1 MVQKPKTLSASD
13 RKAIQEANTQE
24 KIDNKLNLVIESAM
38 MSEEGSDIGIYNYLN
53 DSQNAEGVGY
63 TAKENKRFKS
73 DLIRKDDVA
82 EYLKTMDSEKF
93 KEFYP
98 DLKQANEEDLQ
109 SIVND
114 MGDSN
119 FMSIAD
125 ERPME
130 ALNEMDAYNFMLQDI
145 PMFRPESTV
154 KLAKARGDFRM
165 SDKYLDPKIDKKAR
179 QQLGSPE
186 EYVSRKMA
194 ETPLQDPNKLKL
206 KYLDELQK
214 LKAKLKAN

>member
-1 MVQKPKTLSASD
+1 
-13 RKAIQEANTQE
+13 
-24 KIDNKLNLVIESAM
+24 
-38 MSEEGSDIGIYNYLN
+38 
-53 DSQNAEGVGY
+53 
-63 TAKENKRFKS
+63 
-73 DLIRKDDVA
+73 
-82 EYLKTMDSEKF
+82 MDSEKF

-154 KLAKARGDFRM
+154 KLAKARGDFKM
-165 SDKYLDPKIDKKAR
+165 SNNYQNKQINKEIKQIGSQDDYINAEKAKGLSGERKSRAVLVDEYIAKIKA
-179 QQLGSPE
+179 LKG
-186 EYVSRKMA
+186 
-194 ETPLQDPNKLKL
+194 KLK
-206 KYLDELQK
+206 K
-214 LKAKLKAN
+214 